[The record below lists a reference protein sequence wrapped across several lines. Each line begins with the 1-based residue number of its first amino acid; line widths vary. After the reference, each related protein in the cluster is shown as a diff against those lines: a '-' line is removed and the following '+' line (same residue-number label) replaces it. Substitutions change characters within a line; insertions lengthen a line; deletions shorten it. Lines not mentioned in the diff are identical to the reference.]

1 MHPAESATPG
11 STMSRD
17 VVTGEPSGK
26 IREPLM
32 KPDTVPS
39 RPS

>member
-1 MHPAESATPG
+1 
-11 STMSRD
+11 MSRD